1 MGNTMEA
8 SNINYRPQL
17 AIEARWVIPVRP
29 SRVVHEHATVIVD
42 EGRILDILPSADARQ
57 RYQPV
62 ETISLPQHAL
72 MPGLINT
79 HTHAAMALMRG
90 MADDQPLMT
99 WLSRHIWPAEGQVVS
114 ERFVH
119 DGTLLA
125 CGEML
130 KGGITCFNDMYF
142 FPQAAAEAVLQS
154 GIRASLGMVVLDFPS
169 PYASDADDY
178 LNKGFALRDALRGHE
193 RLSTCLAPHA
203 PYTVNDKV
211 FSKVLTYADQLGAN
225 IHLHLQ
231 ETADEIEQS
240 VAQFGMRPYQRLSE
254 LGLMGPNVLA
264 AHCVHMTPIE
274 IETMAVQGVHV
285 AHCPGSNLKLGSGIA
300 PIAQMVEAGVNVTLG
315 TDGAA
320 SNNRLDIFAE
330 MRLAALIAKSAGN
343 AAVLPA
349 YQVLEMATING
360 ARALGMDDNIGSLEP
375 GKLADMVAVDFSPI
389 EMQPCYDPVS
399 HLVYVAGRE
408 HVTHTWVAGELCY
421 ERGLHTHID
430 QAELKEI
437 ATQWQGRLKPFH
449 Q

>member
-1 MGNTMEA
+1 MGNAMEA
-8 SNINYRPQL
+8 SNFNSRPQL
-17 AIEARWVIPVRP
+17 AIEARWIIPVTPRGE
-29 SRVVHEHATVIVD
+29 VHEHATVIVD
-42 EGRILDILPSADARQ
+42 DGRVLDILASVDARQ

-72 MPGLINT
+72 IPGLVNT

-99 WLSRHIWPAEGQVVS
+99 WLSQHIWPAEGQMVS
-114 ERFVH
+114 ERFVR

-125 CGEML
+125 CAEML
-130 KGGITCFNDMYF
+130 KGGVTSFNDMYF

-154 GIRASLGMVVLDFPS
+154 GMRASLGMVVLDFPS
-169 PYASDADDY
+169 PYAADADDY
-178 LNKGFALRDALRGHE
+178 LNKGFAVRDALRGHE
-193 RLSTCLAPHA
+193 RISTCLAPHA

-211 FSKVLTYADQLGAN
+211 FSKVLTYADQLGVN
-225 IHLHLQ
+225 IHLHMQ
-231 ETADEIEQS
+231 ETVDEIEQS
-240 VAQFGMRPYQRLSE
+240 VTQFGMRPYQRLTE

-264 AHCVHMTPIE
+264 AHCVHMTQIE
-274 IETMAVQGVHV
+274 IETMAVQGAHV
-285 AHCPGSNLKLGSGIA
+285 AHCPSSNLKLGSGIA

-315 TDGAA
+315 TDGSA

-330 MRLAALIAKSAGN
+330 MRLAALIAKSSGN

-349 YQVLEMATING
+349 SQMLEMATING

-375 GKLADMVAVDFSPI
+375 GKLADMVAVDFSSV

-421 ERGLHTHID
+421 ERGIHTHID